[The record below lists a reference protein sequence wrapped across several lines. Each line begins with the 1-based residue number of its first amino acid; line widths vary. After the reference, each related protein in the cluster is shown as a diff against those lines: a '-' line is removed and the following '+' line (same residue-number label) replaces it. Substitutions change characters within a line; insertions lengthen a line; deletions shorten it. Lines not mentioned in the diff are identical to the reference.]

1 MNLHEVWFM
10 GRELG
15 MGPSSGSSGMPD
27 VSDSDRIVYIQ
38 EGLAELRAV
47 SKCIEG
53 NDVLTYFIEMAM
65 MQAADRAREIGP
77 RK

>member
-1 MNLHEVWFM
+1 
-10 GRELG
+10 
-15 MGPSSGSSGMPD
+15 MPD
-27 VSDSDRIVYIQ
+27 VSDWDRIAYIQ
-38 EGLAELRAV
+38 EVLAELRAV

>member
-1 MNLHEVWFM
+1 
-10 GRELG
+10 

-27 VSDSDRIVYIQ
+27 VSDWDRITYIQ
-38 EGLAELRAV
+38 EVLAELRSV
-47 SKCIEG
+47 SKCIES

-65 MQAADRAREIGP
+65 MQAADRAREIVP